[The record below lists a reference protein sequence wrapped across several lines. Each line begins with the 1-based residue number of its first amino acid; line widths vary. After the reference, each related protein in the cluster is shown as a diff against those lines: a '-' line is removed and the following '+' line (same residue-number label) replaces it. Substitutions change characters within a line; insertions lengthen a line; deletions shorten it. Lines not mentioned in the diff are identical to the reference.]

1 MGLDTTLRRMQ
12 LPVFGGVVLV
22 IAALQ
27 ARGIGA
33 LVAGHLVPSEPTP
46 LGPRLKESGTPTTGK
61 DPSAILERNPFDSV
75 TGPLNK
81 TAGSAKTPQNE
92 PDKPVTSLAG
102 DPYEDNA
109 CTGVRASLVTATD
122 DPAWSFAALTST
134 DGEQMRRIG
143 DKVGTQTV
151 VHIGYYESP
160 NLESTPR
167 VWLQDAGSRCIVPVT
182 GPEPTKKPETA
193 SPSEPKSKK
202 AKEKAKLE
210 AEVKAKITK
219 IGEGSFEVDRSGV
232 EIIMQHYA
240 KLAGSIRARGAKD
253 GSGIR
258 LSGIKG
264 DSILGELGM
273 KNGDMLT
280 GINGFDMTD
289 PEKAVDA
296 YAKLRKAGKL
306 DISMTRD
313 GAPVGI
319 KIQIK

>member
-12 LPVFGGVVLV
+12 VPIFGGVVLV
-22 IAALQ
+22 AATLQ

-46 LGPRLKESGTPTTGK
+46 LRPRGKVNATPTGGK

-81 TAGSAKTPQNE
+81 TAGSAKATQDAGE
-92 PDKPVTSLAG
+92 KPVASLSG
-102 DPYEDNA
+102 DPYEDSA

-122 DPAWSFAALTST
+122 DPAWSFAAISSS
-134 DGEQMRRIG
+134 DGEKMRRIG
-143 DKVGTQTV
+143 DKIGTQTV

-167 VWLQDAGSRCIVPVT
+167 VWLQDAGARCIVPVT
-182 GPEPTKKPETA
+182 GPEPTKKPET
-193 SPSEPKSKK
+193 PVSEPKSKK

-210 AEVKAKITK
+210 AEVKSKITK
-219 IGEGSFEVDRSGV
+219 LGDGSFEVDRSGV
-232 EIIMQHYA
+232 ELIMQHYA

-273 KNGDMLT
+273 QNGDMLT

-313 GAPVGI
+313 GSPVNI